1 MSYFADSAWSY
12 LAKKISRLKK
22 ERGSGRLLVVMP
34 SFPEKEA
41 LDMATTL
48 KNKCLADSSIVLEL
62 HIAQAIFRGEAQGAL
77 NQARLHNWLADSAKM
92 MHARNDLNLIPNKVR
107 LVVLCGA
114 ERYPEVIGSLADFH
128 GCDLDTIWKVEM
140 KGSFQSWIAEKLK
153 TVGLADVETAEL
165 REFDRLLKPLLEHGK
180 ATLLGIGDWLETL
193 DLNSANSTRE
203 AMKIMLCRFD
213 TFHLPKFSCFPLGK
227 RSATLSPYIEK
238 ANVFFS
244 YTSFLDSRDR
254 DKATR
259 AIDQLLETLAAG
271 QDTAINLND
280 AEVIGPYSDG
290 QAFLRG
296 LKKYI
301 QEEDR
306 SERVRL
312 MQCDFVTIVDKI
324 LKFQIKTPIDPG
336 SEREVLHKLSGGP
349 VEVVLHAV
357 WQTLREFGRDKRF
370 TDAQVQRIDIMAD
383 RFKHDY
389 DSADES
395 EGIDAAVD
403 RTELAK
409 QYLRRLL
416 GGVDRLL
423 AERTSLPG
431 QDGENIPVS
440 SNLADQEISS
450 TYAKTAEPQLE
461 FSVKLTY
468 DEAKDPYRRR
478 FAWRLPDIHSY
489 RLAES
494 LIHWA
499 KDALDADSSTWKLP
513 AFHLPY
519 YEELLRATDDEKT
532 RRVMLHCVREARPDD
547 PKLTNLL
554 GREWLTG
561 NDILLPQL
569 RTLAEKYSLFVAA
582 AHKDGLHA
590 ALFSDKW
597 ADLRQAYATASRV
610 VVQEPGGAESQ
621 MAGMLLRVFLVV
633 QRRQSQLGTAWATEP
648 FERSGVATVLHPAT
662 LEMLEAHVLF
672 LFSCFNAAGAAEIR
686 REERRKAFAENIWT
700 GYVDLASI
708 KSPIVGLLYNEDQN
722 LDTNVRGSDLIHRIG
737 SPEER
742 EATLSTR
749 LLVRYDIS
757 NEDEQVA
764 DAEMFRESR
773 ESKLLFR
780 LMTDYFRLHPHARD
794 GLSIAVFC
802 NQDIQPI
809 IAAVHQYLNK
819 LADPKDRRY
828 YLLPPERRKP
838 YAIGVT
844 IFTESGDDVDVAR
857 WIEQWQER
865 WEAAETENKFQA
877 YRRCRFSVAHRIVEP
892 RQLGSFQRLIN
903 DSFEADIAVL
913 YDFIGAGQGGNRFAE
928 VAPFDITT
936 RTLKFPIL
944 EKSCCAVRHP
954 TDSFKRLRVISNR
967 QFVLGTLHAE
977 VMHRLKNQG
986 VQAGKEFVI
995 LGVGDFAPWRGVVD
1009 ALHAKAEWVICIDPN
1024 MDERLVKIP
1033 AGGRMQEREI
1043 IGFGSGV
1050 GSHGEANYTISTELF
1065 SLADVQV
1072 RLAAS
1077 IQEVYGGCGWTP
1089 DDRQSVAKGVLREAR
1104 ELSGLSLVR
1113 ATGVGHYIRD
1123 FMAYAL
1129 TRKMLREKRTVLCD
1143 HLVSL
1148 DAYRHWFDLADDER
1162 RPDLMWLTA
1171 WLDADN
1177 RVCLKIHLIECKV
1190 AQQSDEHLL
1199 KARAQINN
1207 GLRVLVP
1214 AFAPCSQDGTTLRED
1229 NRPDQ
1234 RYWWLQLHRLVA
1246 SKAEIENSQQAD
1258 VLSALERLAE
1268 GDYAIE
1274 WGASVFAFW
1283 SDDSSDNVK
1292 RIGKWKPNE
1301 AGDLTADIY
1310 AIGSEF
1316 VRNLAIADANLS
1328 RTWSEWNEQVGDTD
1342 GNVADTLADIELP
1355 PGDDDEEDIPIWN
1368 EQEEEQDTEDEDSA
1382 GTDQLEPPLDEP
1394 VADEPEPE
1402 PAVAAV
1408 TPAVSPETPK
1418 SIVKTPP
1425 STFTVDV
1432 TKEPIVAKP
1441 VRIPDRILLGK
1452 TINGAKPVYW
1462 EFGHS
1467 ELANRHVLVFGT
1479 SGMGKTYAIQCLLSE
1494 LGRAGQNS
1502 LIIDHTDGFIPS
1514 KLEKATAACLNPK
1527 QHFIQQA
1534 PLPISP
1540 FKAQVS
1546 EEAGMTFKD
1555 TSITIA
1561 KRVAAIFKSVY
1572 ELGNQQF
1579 PVLIDAI
1586 TEGVKEAGDDFTMA
1600 RLLEVLQTYIEDDI
1614 HATGTVRTTISK
1626 LKPFIQSNPFADDKN
1641 GIGWHNLFTDE
1652 ASRCH
1657 VFQFFKVDKHSARA
1671 LIEFVL
1677 WDLYAF
1683 VSSFGDKNVPR
1694 VVVLDEVQNLD
1705 LGPDAPVAKYLTEG
1719 RKHGLALITA
1729 TQTVK
1734 GVGGVN
1740 DARVSRLFQAEHKVF
1755 FKPTENEMRE
1765 HAQLLHNAISHV
1777 SVQDWASRLA
1787 SLQLGECWSL
1797 GRSLNETTGRLVF
1810 QAQRIKITSL
1820 EERGFNA

>member
-12 LAKKISRLKK
+12 LAKKISHLQKDGAGNR
-22 ERGSGRLLVVMP
+22 RLLVIVP
-34 SFPEKEA
+34 AFPES
-41 LDMATTL
+41 TTL
-48 KNKCLADSSIVLEL
+48 TLAETFANRCAADATLNLTVK
-62 HIAQAIFRGEAQGAL
+62 IAQVVFERTKWTDHGIGEAK
-77 NQARLHNWLADSAKM
+77 RHNWADDRGSLTYWRTNTPFMQDKT
-92 MHARNDLNLIPNKVR
+92 N
-107 LVVLCGA
+107 LVVLFGA
-114 ERYPEVIGSLADFH
+114 DRITDAGSLEDFH
-128 GCDLDTIWKVEM
+128 HCDLGTIWNVEM
-140 KGSFQSWIAEKLK
+140 KGSFQSWMGEKLK
-153 TVGLADVETAEL
+153 TVGIAVAEPAEL
-165 REFDRLLKPLLEHGK
+165 REFDRLLKPLIEHGR
-180 ATLLGIGDWLETL
+180 ANLLGINDWLQEL
-193 DLNSANSTRE
+193 DLNSADSARD
-203 AMKIMLCRFD
+203 AMKIMLSRFG
-213 TFHLPKFSCFPLGK
+213 TFHLPKFSGFPLAK
-227 RSATLSPYIEK
+227 RKATLSPYIEK
-238 ANVFFS
+238 ANAFFS
-244 YTSFLDSRDR
+244 YGMFLDSKDR
-254 DKATR
+254 DKAIR
-259 AIDQLLETLAAG
+259 AIDQLAEAVIAG
-271 QDTAINLND
+271 QEIPIILDDPEI
-280 AEVIGPYSDG
+280 IGPYSDG
-290 QAFLRG
+290 QTFLQG
-296 LKKYI
+296 LKKYV
-301 QEEDR
+301 QEEDHA
-306 SERVRL
+306 ERDRL
-312 MQCDFVTIVDKI
+312 MQCDFVTIIDKI
-324 LKFQIKTPIDPG
+324 LKFRKKTEEKEKPD
-336 SEREVLHKLSGGP
+336 SLHKLSGGP
-349 VEVVLHAV
+349 VEVVLHAM
-357 WQTLREFGRDKRF
+357 WQTLREFGKDKRY
-370 TDAQVQRIDIMAD
+370 TDAQVQRIDIVAN

-389 DSADES
+389 DSAD
-395 EGIDAAVD
+395 DADGVDATAD

-416 GGVDRLL
+416 GGVDKLL

-431 QDGENIPVS
+431 QDGENIPMS
-440 SNLADQEISS
+440 SNLADQDIPC

-461 FSVKLTY
+461 FSVALTY
-468 DEAKDPYRRR
+468 DVAEDPYRRR
-478 FAWRLPDIHSY
+478 FAWRLPDIQSY

-494 LIHWA
+494 LVHWA
-499 KDALDADSSTWKLP
+499 KDALDADSLTWKLP

-519 YEELLRATDDEKT
+519 YEELLRATDDEET
-532 RRVMLHCVREARPDD
+532 HRVMLHCVREARPDESRM
-547 PKLTNLL
+547 TNLL

-561 NDILLPQL
+561 NDILLVPL
-569 RTLAEKYSLFVAA
+569 RTLAEKYSLFLAA
-582 AHKDGLHA
+582 AYENGLHS

-597 ADLRQAYATASRV
+597 AQLRQAYTAASQI
-610 VVQEPGGAESQ
+610 VVQDPSGPESQ

-633 QRRQSQLGTAWATEP
+633 QRRPAQLGAAWATDP

-700 GYVDLASI
+700 SYVDLASI
-708 KSPIVGLLYNEDQN
+708 QSPIVGLLYNEDQN
-722 LDTNVRGSDLIHRIG
+722 LDANVRGGGLIHRIG

-749 LLVRYDIS
+749 LLVRYDNS

-794 GLSIAVFC
+794 GLNLAVFR

-819 LADPKDRRY
+819 LADQRDPRY
-828 YLLPPERRKP
+828 YVLPPERRKP

-877 YRRCRFSVAHRIVEP
+877 YRRCRFSVAHRIVEA

-903 DSFEADIAVL
+903 DSFQADIAVL
-913 YDFIGAGQGGNRFAE
+913 YDFIGAGQGGNRFVE

-944 EKSCCAVRHP
+944 EKSCCAIRHP
-954 TDSFKRLRVISNR
+954 TDSFKRSRVISNR
-967 QFVLGTLHAE
+967 QFILGTLHAE

-986 VQAGKEFVI
+986 VQAGKAFVI

-1009 ALHAKAEWVICIDPN
+1009 ALHANAEWVICIDPN
-1024 MDERLVKIP
+1024 MDERLIKIP
-1033 AGGRMQEREI
+1033 AGAGDREREI

-1050 GSHGEANYTISTELF
+1050 GSHGEANYTISTEQF
-1065 SLADVQV
+1065 SLEDVRV

-1077 IQEVYGGCGWTP
+1077 IQEVYSGWTT
-1089 DDRQSVAKGVLREAR
+1089 DTCQLVAKGVLGVAR

-1113 ATGVGHYIRD
+1113 ATGVGHYVRD
-1123 FMAYAL
+1123 FMAYCL
-1129 TRKMLREKRTVLCD
+1129 TRMMLREKRTVLCD

-1190 AQQSDEHLL
+1190 AQESDDHLI
-1199 KARAQINN
+1199 KARAQIKN
-1207 GLRVLVP
+1207 GLRVLIP
-1214 AFAPCSQDGTTLRED
+1214 AFAPRSQEGATLRED

-1234 RYWWLQLHRLVA
+1234 RYWWLQLHRLIT

-1268 GDYAIE
+1268 GDYTIE

-1283 SDDSSDNVK
+1283 SDNK
-1292 RIGKWKPNE
+1292 AEGITRIGRWKPNE
-1301 AGDLTADIY
+1301 NEDLTADIY
-1310 AIGSEF
+1310 VIGSEF
-1316 VRNLAIADANLS
+1316 VRNIAVAGTGKS
-1328 RTWSEWNEQVGDTD
+1328 KTWPEWSDQADNSGS
-1342 GNVADTLADIELP
+1342 NVCDTLDDVELP
-1355 PGDDDEEDIPIWN
+1355 PNADDEEDMPIWD
-1368 EQEEEQDTEDEDSA
+1368 EQEEPDSGDEESSIA
-1382 GTDQLEPPLDEP
+1382 NLPEPPPDEP
-1394 VADEPEPE
+1394 GKVVPPPSPVTPPTVGTEAPPPTPPEPSSKLSTSE
-1402 PAVAAV
+1402 PDTQPITTV
-1408 TPAVSPETPK
+1408 PA
-1418 SIVKTPP
+1418 
-1425 STFTVDV
+1425 
-1432 TKEPIVAKP
+1432 
-1441 VRIPDRILLGK
+1441 RIPDRILLGK
-1452 TINGAKPVYW
+1452 TVNGARPVYW

-1467 ELANRHVLVFGT
+1467 ELANRHMLVFGT

-1502 LIIDHTDGFIPS
+1502 LIIDYTDGFIPS
-1514 KLEKATAACLNPK
+1514 KLEKATAACLKPN

-1555 TSITIA
+1555 DPISIA

-1586 TEGVKEAGDDFTMA
+1586 TEGIEQSGDDFSMA
-1600 RLLEVLQTYIEDDI
+1600 RLLEVLQGYIEDDI
-1614 HATGTVRTTISK
+1614 HATGTVRTTLSK
-1626 LKPFIQSNPFADDKN
+1626 LKPFIQSNPFSDDKN
-1641 GIGWHNLFTDE
+1641 GIGWLNLFTDE

-1683 VSSFGDKNVPR
+1683 VSSFGNKNVPR

-1740 DARVSRLFQAEHKVF
+1740 DPRVSRFFQAEHKVF

-1765 HAQLLHNAISHV
+1765 HAQLLHNAISNV

-1787 SLQLGECWSL
+1787 SLQIGECWSL